1 LSNVARLIPLN
12 LPFAGNERPACAL
25 HCVMAEKIWFITGT
39 SRGFGREWAIAA
51 LERGDKVAA
60 TARDTASLDDL
71 VNKYGEAILPI
82 RLDVTDRAA
91 DFAAVKQAHEH
102 FGRLDVVVNNA
113 GYGQFGFIEEL
124 SEQDARDQIETN
136 VFGALWVTQAALP
149 YLREQGSGHIIQVS
163 SIGGIVAFPNV
174 GIYHASKWAL
184 EGFSQSLAQEVAP
197 FGVHVTLIEPAGFS
211 TDWSGSSSR
220 TAEALPAY
228 ADLHVEND
236 RVRKTRWAAPGDPKA
251 SAAAVLKVVDAE
263 DPPLRVFFGDA
274 PLELAKADYAE
285 RLRVWEQWQPVAE
298 LAQG

>member
-1 LSNVARLIPLN
+1 VSKKV
-12 LPFAGNERPACAL
+12 
-25 HCVMAEKIWFITGT
+25 WFITGT

-51 LERGDKVAA
+51 LQRGDKVAA
-60 TARDTASLDDL
+60 TARDTVSLTDL
-71 VNKYGEAILPI
+71 VATYGDAILPI
-82 RLDVTDRAA
+82 RLDVTDREA

-124 SEQDARDQIETN
+124 SERDARDQIETN

-149 YLREQGSGHIIQVS
+149 YLREQRSGHIIQVS

-184 EGFSQSLAQEVAP
+184 EGFSQALAQEIAP
-197 FGVHVTLIEPAGFS
+197 FGVHVTLIEPAGYD

-220 TAEALPAY
+220 RAEPLPAY
-228 ADLHVEND
+228 ADLHAAND
-236 RVRKTRWAAPGDPKA
+236 EVRKTRWAAPGDPKA
-251 SAAAVLKVVDAE
+251 SAAALLKVVDAE
-263 DPPLRVFFGDA
+263 QPPLRVFFGEA
-274 PLELAKADYAE
+274 PLGLAKADYE
-285 RLRVWEQWQPVAE
+285 DRLHTWEQWQPVAE

>member
-1 LSNVARLIPLN
+1 
-12 LPFAGNERPACAL
+12 L
-25 HCVMAEKIWFITGT
+25 HHGVTEKVWFITGT

-51 LERGDKVAA
+51 LQRGDKVAA
-60 TARDTASLDDL
+60 TARDTASLADL
-71 VNKYGEAILPI
+71 VDSYGDAVLPI
-82 RLDVTDRAA
+82 QLDVTDRAA
-91 DFAAVKQAHEH
+91 DFAAVKQAHDH

-113 GYGQFGFIEEL
+113 GYGQFGFVEEL

-149 YLREQGSGHIIQVS
+149 YLRAQRSGHIIQVS

-228 ADLHVEND
+228 ADLHAENE

-263 DPPLRVFFGDA
+263 QPPLRVFFGEA
-274 PLELAKADYAE
+274 PLGLAKADYE
-285 RLRVWEQWQPVAE
+285 QRLRTWEQWQSVAE

>member
-1 LSNVARLIPLN
+1 
-12 LPFAGNERPACAL
+12 
-25 HCVMAEKIWFITGT
+25 MTEKVWFITGT

-51 LERGDKVAA
+51 LDRGDKVAA
-60 TARDTASLDDL
+60 TARDTATLADL
-71 VNKYGEAILPI
+71 VDKFGDAILPI
-82 RLDVTDRAA
+82 TLDVTDRAA
-91 DFAAVKQAHEH
+91 DFAAVKQAHDH

-113 GYGQFGFIEEL
+113 GYGQFGFVEEL

-228 ADLHVEND
+228 ADLHAENE

-263 DPPLRVFFGDA
+263 QPPLRVFFGTE
-274 PLELAKADYAE
+274 PLGMAKADYE
-285 RLRVWEQWQPVAE
+285 QRLRTWEEWQPVAE